1 MFRIPEQIGER
12 RCRDVFGRTGRKPG
26 RDDPEI
32 TKRDPVSKKA
42 ERDEYLTPKEFAHRM
57 KFSENTVYCWIREGK
72 IETLPNLGSAY
83 RIPMSQFYKKNK
95 IAEEVE
101 ANTKKKKNRS
111 EQLKEEFLA
120 ILREG

>member
-32 TKRDPVSKKA
+32 TK
-42 ERDEYLTPKEFAHRM
+42 
-57 KFSENTVYCWIREGK
+57 REGK

-120 ILREG
+120 SLREG

>member
-1 MFRIPEQIGER
+1 MFLEER
-12 RCRDVFGRTGRKPG
+12 VESLKETIQKLQN
-26 RDDPEI
+26 EI
-32 TKRDPVSKKA
+32 RFLKKQSA
-42 ERDEYLTPKEFAHRM
+42 DEYLTPKEFAHRM

-120 ILREG
+120 SLREG